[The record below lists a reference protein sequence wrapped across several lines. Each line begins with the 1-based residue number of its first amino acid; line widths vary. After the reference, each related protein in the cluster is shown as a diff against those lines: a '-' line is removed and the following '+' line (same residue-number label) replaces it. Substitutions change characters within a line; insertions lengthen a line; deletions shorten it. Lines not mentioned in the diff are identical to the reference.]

1 MSKQCMHTCDFVR
14 EYVGERLY
22 VQGTNKW
29 PKKHLTW
36 FFFSIMENS
45 FSKRPALA
53 VSFFPYRVFCSMK
66 EETYIIRVQR
76 VICACSK
83 NINTFQQ
90 ALASTS
96 KKPTCSKS
104 RESYP
109 SVFGTS
115 GTHDLKIICQL
126 DKLTKCQL
134 DELTK
139 SSWQV
144 LSKLQPRDVWEQSI
158 YTLQPR
164 DVWEQSQDKLTWTCW
179 LMISA
184 HVARLKMPGV
194 WHLCCV
200 NKWNSRL
207 EKGSST
213 WHLVKRWHQHTFS
226 TLQLLY
232 RVAKTHRIP
241 YLCRS
246 FSAKVTYI

>member
-1 MSKQCMHTCDFVR
+1 MI
-14 EYVGERLY
+14 
-22 VQGTNKW
+22 
-29 PKKHLTW
+29 
-36 FFFSIMENS
+36 FFFHNGELVLQKACPCS
-45 FSKRPALA
+45 
-53 VSFFPYRVFCSMK
+53 VFFPYRVFCSMK
-66 EETYIIRVQR
+66 EETYVIHVQR
-76 VICACSK
+76 VISTCSK
-83 NINTFQQ
+83 DINTFQQ
-90 ALASTS
+90 APASIS
-96 KKPTCSKS
+96 KKPTGKTLSAFLGKS

-144 LSKLQPRDVWEQSI
+144 LSKLQPRDVWEQS
-158 YTLQPR
+158 
-164 DVWEQSQDKLTWTCW
+164 QDKLTWTCW

-213 WHLVKRWHQHTFS
+213 WHVVKRWRQHTFS

>member
-1 MSKQCMHTCDFVR
+1 MLKD
-14 EYVGERLY
+14 
-22 VQGTNKW
+22 
-29 PKKHLTW
+29 
-36 FFFSIMENS
+36 
-45 FSKRPALA
+45 
-53 VSFFPYRVFCSMK
+53 
-66 EETYIIRVQR
+66 
-76 VICACSK
+76 
-83 NINTFQQ
+83 INTFQQ
-90 ALASTS
+90 ALASIS
-96 KKPTCSKS
+96 KKPTFSKS
-104 RESYP
+104 RESYH

-115 GTHDLKIICQL
+115 GTHDLKIIGQL

-144 LSKLQPRDVWEQSI
+144 LSKLQPRDVWEQS
-158 YTLQPR
+158 
-164 DVWEQSQDKLTWTCW
+164 QDKLTRTCW

-213 WHLVKRWHQHTFS
+213 WHVVKRWRQHTFS